1 MVMRCLWLSI
11 VLVLPAAAQ
20 RYSPLRQIDAKNVGR
35 LKVAWT
41 YHTGA
46 LEPKTGLNGKAAFES
61 TPLLVDGLLYVT
73 TPFNHVIALDP
84 ATGAEKWKYDPNVD
98 RSHDYSE
105 VTNRGVAA
113 WVDAK
118 AAAGAA
124 CRLLVIEGTIDARLL
139 ALDGKTGK
147 PCWSV
152 DLTGDVDFKHRGD
165 YEVT

>member
-84 ATGAEKWKYDPNVD
+84 ATGAEKWKYDPKVN
-98 RSHDYSE
+98 RARDYSE
-105 VTNRGVAA
+105 VTNRGVAV
-113 WVDAK
+113 WVDPK
-118 AAAGAA
+118 AAKNMP
-124 CRLLVIEGTIDARLL
+124 CRFVLYEGTIDARLL
-139 ALDGKTGK
+139 AIDGKSGK
-147 PCWSV
+147 PC
-152 DLTGDVDFKHRGD
+152 
-165 YEVT
+165 YE